1 MTMTMKDL
9 VADARSR
16 VGAVSP
22 QEAEDAARKGDLIL
36 DVREPAEL
44 EKDGRIAGALHI
56 PRGILE
62 TRADA
67 TAQTAEARLT
77 ETQSSGRVHVL
88 CASGGRAALAADT
101 LQRMGYEADLIES
114 GLGGWRSAGLPVES

>member
-9 VADARSR
+9 VSDARSR
-16 VGAVSP
+16 VDAVSP
-22 QEAEDAARKGDLIL
+22 EEAEEAMRNGDLIL
-36 DVREPAEL
+36 DVREPVEL

-56 PRGILE
+56 PRGILK

-77 ETQSSGRVHVL
+77 ETQSCGRVHVL
-88 CASGGRAALAADT
+88 CASGGRATLAADT
-101 LQRMGYEADLIES
+101 LRRMGYEADLIEG
-114 GLGGWRSAGLPVES
+114 GLGGWKSAGLSVES